1 MKAMKNK
8 KNKKNKSQK
17 AQQSFTERIAKAA
30 GGFKERAKSM
40 NSEEKA
46 EQAQQPEQPETQAQ
60 QESGEAEVDVKAL
73 QAELEKA
80 KAQSDE
86 YLDLAQRKQ
95 AEFAN
100 YRRRTEGIRAEA
112 FDDGRREA
120 IGQLLPIVDNL
131 ERALAAAGEEENA
144 LKSGVE
150 MVLRQ
155 TRDALTK
162 MGVEAV
168 SYTHLDVY
176 KRQVEQVLD
185 SMELERERGIT
196 IKSKAVH
203 MHYKAQDGETYT
215 PVSYTHLVWAAQ
227 ARRPDAA

>member
-1 MKAMKNK
+1 MKAMKK
-8 KNKKNKSQK
+8 KNRKNKNQK

-46 EQAQQPEQPETQAQ
+46 EQAQQPEQPETRQAQ
-60 QESGEAEVDVKAL
+60 PEGGETEVDVKAL

-162 MGVEAV
+162 MGVEEIDPQGQPFDAELMNAV
-168 SYTHLDVY
+168 MQGTAEEGEPGTVCMVLQKGY
-176 KRQVEQVLD
+176 KLG
-185 SMELERERGIT
+185 ERVIRHAMVKVVAG
-196 IKSKAVH
+196 
-203 MHYKAQDGETYT
+203 
-215 PVSYTHLVWAAQ
+215 
-227 ARRPDAA
+227 